1 MPRKTVQSSVPARR
15 QKGAPADGFVRVGPL
30 TGLPAL
36 LRDLGCDPDPIFAGA
51 GFNPAQFLDPDVEIP
66 FVPASRLL
74 ARCVAATGCEH
85 LGLLLGERVT
95 PESQL
100 GVAGFMLQTA
110 PDVGTALRGL
120 VRHLDLHDRGAV
132 ATLVTNDRSTSL
144 GYAIHL
150 SGVEATNQINDL
162 AMTVVCKIM
171 RGLCGAGWNPSAV
184 LLSRRAPQDLAP
196 YRRFFRAPLHFNAE
210 RSALAFP
217 KRGLDQS
224 VARAD
229 PVHHRRLEQ
238 EAHALH
244 ANQQTHL
251 VGEVRKLLR
260 KSLAIRNGGVTVIA
274 KQLGMHERTLNR
286 RLRAEGTTFRRE
298 LEDTRYEVARQLL
311 AETKV
316 PLSKVAAAL
325 DYADSTALI
334 RAFKRWSGIPPA
346 EWRRNHGRS

>member
-1 MPRKTVQSSVPARR
+1 MGRKSVQSSVPARR
-15 QKGAPADGFVRVGPL
+15 QKGAPFDGFVRAGPL

-36 LRDLGCDPDPIFAGA
+36 LRDLGCDPDPIFASTGLD
-51 GFNPAQFLDPDVEIP
+51 PARFLDPDVEIP
-66 FVPASRLL
+66 FVPVSRLL

-95 PESQL
+95 PESL

-110 PDVGTALRGL
+110 PDVGTALRDL
-120 VRHLDLHDRGAV
+120 VHHLDLHDRGGV
-132 ATLVTNDRSTSL
+132 ATLVTNDRSTCL

-162 AMTVVCKIM
+162 AMTVACKVM
-171 RGLCGAGWNPSAV
+171 RELCGAEWNPTAV
-184 LLSRRAPQDLAP
+184 LLSRRAPQDLVP

-210 RSALAFP
+210 RNALGFP
-217 KRGLDQS
+217 THELDQS

-229 PVHHRRLEQ
+229 PVLHRHLEQ

-244 ANQQTHL
+244 ADQQMHL

-260 KSLAIRNGGVTVIA
+260 RSLAVRNGGVTVIA
-274 KQLGMHERTLNR
+274 EQLGMHERTLNR

-298 LEDTRYEVARQLL
+298 LEDTRYEVARHLL
-311 AETKV
+311 AETTV
-316 PLSKVAAAL
+316 PLSRIAAAL
-325 DYADSTALI
+325 DYSDSTAFI
-334 RAFKRWSGIPPA
+334 RAFKRWSGFSPA
-346 EWRRNHGRS
+346 EWRRIHRRS